1 MVFLLKAKKK
11 KKKKP
16 LAMESTKS
24 LLRVLKRK
32 SAFFRIN
39 SLSSRST
46 NTSKSIMDVSHAL
59 SRKAKRAEE
68 DCMRDAQLTRP
79 ILHLGAAALLV
90 LQHPLFFSPLP
101 SAICSPSPRFLFLFS
116 SHSHG
121 Y

>member
-1 MVFLLKAKKK
+1 
-11 KKKKP
+11 
-16 LAMESTKS
+16 MESTKS
-24 LLRVLKRK
+24 LLRVQKRK

-121 Y
+121 YRT